1 MKRSKNKLLKK
12 TRSILRA
19 VFNFPET
26 IVNMWKNKKL
36 SLVTKTAITG
46 AVLLLLVLIISPFT
60 NPPQRITGGIVPLAT
75 HSDVEIEGPD
85 VPIAGEDELEQYTPR
100 RTPMVVE
107 TTATPEP
114 IIVYCNIGGKY
125 YHSAECL
132 FAKQETATLQQALAA
147 GYIKCPDCNAPDPV
161 Y

>member
-1 MKRSKNKLLKK
+1 MKKK
-12 TRSILRA
+12 KKKPLSRVGSVFGAIL
-19 VFNFPET
+19 NFPET
-26 IVNMWKNKKL
+26 LVNMWKSKRFG
-36 SLVTKTAITG
+36 LVTKTAITG

-75 HSDVEIEGPD
+75 QSDVEIEGPD

-132 FAKQETATLQQALAA
+132 YAKQETATLQQALAA